1 MISRSNAKQPKYR
14 NKKVVRD
21 GLEFDSVKEWKRW
34 TELLSLE
41 KAGAI
46 QNLQRQVKYQLIPSQ
61 RIDGKVAERA
71 VTYVADY
78 VYEKDGEVIV
88 EDVKGYRGGG
98 AYKIFT
104 LKRKLMLWV
113 HHIRIIEV

>member
-1 MISRSNAKQPKYR
+1 MKAPKYR

-41 KAGAI
+41 REGAI

-61 RIDGKVAERA
+61 KVNGKVAERA
-71 VTYVADY
+71 VTYVADF
-78 VYEKDGEVIV
+78 VFEQDGEVVV

-98 AYKIFT
+98 AYQIFT
-104 LKRKLMLWV
+104 IKRKLMLWI
-113 HHIRIIEV
+113 HHIRIREI